1 MKPIEEK
8 KVQAKIFN
16 TVLFGDEDFDKV
28 VEKKVESGQESSN
41 SYIDALRSANMFAK
55 SFDK

>member
-8 KVQAKIFN
+8 KEQAKIFH

-28 VEKKVESGQESSN
+28 VEKKVESG
-41 SYIDALRSANMFAK
+41 
-55 SFDK
+55 